1 MYLHAC
7 ACTVALWMALALGT
21 GCHTRPEPA
30 DASATQPVEPALKVR
45 EYKQIHM
52 GVLARIVC
60 YAPDDATAEA
70 ACRAAYNRIA
80 FLEDILSDYRPSS
93 ELSRLCRQAGGAPV
107 PVSEELF
114 YVLQYAHEMSE
125 RSAGA
130 FDVTVGP
137 YVNLWR
143 EARKTGAFPDRRK
156 LQEARELVGFRKMKL
171 DREKRTVQLLVPG
184 MKLDL
189 GGIGKGYACDE
200 ALAQLRRFGV
210 NSALIEFGGEL
221 VCSDAPPGK
230 PGWIIEVTGENGDKP
245 SRKIFVKNAGVS
257 TSGDT
262 EQAVVLDGRRYSH
275 IVDPR
280 TGVGL
285 TNRLL
290 VSVVAER
297 GITSDALSTALSVL
311 EPEMGQALA
320 GSYGAKAY
328 IREAGW

>member
-1 MYLHAC
+1 MLMG
-7 ACTVALWMALALGT
+7 VALAA
-21 GCHTRPEPA
+21 GCHTRPRPA
-30 DASATQPVEPALKVR
+30 DAPATQPAEAALKVR

-60 YAPDDATAEA
+60 YAPDDATAET

-80 FLEDILSDYRPSS
+80 ALEDIMSDYRPGS
-93 ELSRLCRQAGGAPV
+93 ELSRLCRQAGGDPV

-114 YVLQYAHEMSE
+114 YVLQYAYEISQ
-125 RSAGA
+125 RSAGT

-137 YVNLWR
+137 YVKLWR
-143 EARKTGAFPDRRK
+143 EARKTGVFPDRQK
-156 LQEARELVGFRKMKL
+156 LGEAKALVGYNKMKL
-171 DREKRTVQLLVPG
+171 DREKRTVQLTVPG

-200 ALAQLRRFGV
+200 ALAELRRHGV

-230 PGWIIEVTGENGDKP
+230 PGWIIEVTNPQPGGMSK
-245 SRKIFVKNAGVS
+245 KIFVKNAGVS

-262 EQAVVLDGRRYSH
+262 EQGMEFEGRRYSH

-280 TGVGL
+280 TGIGL

-290 VSVVAER
+290 VSVVAEK
-297 GITSDALSTALSVL
+297 GITSDPLSKALSML
-311 EPEMGQALA
+311 EPEMGIALA
-320 GSYGAKAY
+320 KSYGAKAY
-328 IREAGW
+328 IREAE